1 MDVILNEIEKKRNFF
16 DFKFY
21 REHCVIY
28 KDTFVKDVTRIGRD
42 IQKIIIV
49 DNNENN
55 FVLNKENGIRIMPYY
70 GDDEENNNQKRN
82 DNALLELKKILIKIY
97 KDNYDDVREALKDY
111 EELIKSKVS
120 MDS

>member
-1 MDVILNEIEKKRNFF
+1 
-16 DFKFY
+16 
-21 REHCVIY
+21 
-28 KDTFVKDVTRIGRD
+28 
-42 IQKIIIV
+42 
-49 DNNENN
+49 
-55 FVLNKENGIRIMPYY
+55 MPYY

-111 EELIKSKVS
+111 EDLIKSKVS

>member
-1 MDVILNEIEKKRNFF
+1 MKSKKKRNFF

-21 REHCVIY
+21 REHCIIY

-70 GDDEENNNQKRN
+70 GDDEKNNNQKRN

-111 EELIKSKVS
+111 EDLIKSKVS